1 MKLTE
6 HLYTVLQGFGA
17 GAIIMAYV
25 ANYNRSQLPL
35 AILCMIIS
43 ILLRIGILFKINK

>member
-6 HLYTVLQGFGA
+6 HLYTALQGFRA
-17 GAIIMAYV
+17 RVIIMVYV
-25 ANYNRSQLPL
+25 ANYNRSQLLL

-43 ILLRIGILFKINK
+43 VLLRIGILFKIKK